1 MEIGRRIFI
10 GGAVAGAAAFGAG
23 LWWRGLSAPYVAAAD
38 RLRSP
43 LPSLPETLDLVRFA
57 TLGANG
63 HNTQPWRFSKVA
75 DGLAIAP
82 DFSRRT
88 PVVDPDDH
96 HLYASLGCAAESL
109 SIAARAR
116 GLSGEIGEAGAEGLI
131 ATLRP
136 AQPEIG
142 ALFAAIPERQCTRS
156 AYDGT
161 RLTSEEVGVLAAEAK
176 VHGVTAIWREGA
188 AVEPILDLVIAG
200 NTRQME
206 NPAFVA
212 ELRKWIRFNGA
223 QAARTGDGLYA
234 AVSGNPTAPET
245 IGRILFDAFFRIGPE
260 NDKYARHI
268 RSSAGIFTLVAPSN
282 DPAGW
287 IAAGRA
293 YQRMA
298 LRATAMG
305 LRNAFVNQSVEEP
318 AVRADL
324 ASLLDLDE
332 MRPNLVF
339 RVGRA
344 PPMPRSLRRLPEAV
358 MN

>member
-1 MEIGRRIFI
+1 MDIGRRIFI
-10 GGAVAGAAAFGAG
+10 GGAVAGAAAIGAG

-38 RLRSP
+38 HLTAP
-43 LPSLPETLDLVRFA
+43 LPSRPETLDLVRFA

-109 SIAARAR
+109 CIAARAR
-116 GLSGEIGEAGAEGLI
+116 GLSGEVGEAGAEGLI
-131 ATLRP
+131 VALLP
-136 AQPEIG
+136 APPEEG
-142 ALFAAIPERQCTRS
+142 ALFNAIPERQCTRS

-161 RLTSEEVGVLAAEAK
+161 RLTSEEVSLLEAEAN
-176 VHGVTAIWREGA
+176 VHGVAAIWREGA
-188 AVEPILDLVIAG
+188 EVELILDLVIAG
-200 NTRQME
+200 NTRQMD

-212 ELRKWIRFNGA
+212 ELKEWIRFNGA

-234 AVSGNPTAPET
+234 AASGNPTMPEAV
-245 IGRILFDAFFRIGPE
+245 GRILFDAFFRKDSE
-260 NDKYARHI
+260 NDKYADHI

-305 LRNAFVNQSVEEP
+305 LRNAFVNQAVEEP
-318 AVRADL
+318 AMRADL
-324 ASLLDLDE
+324 VSLLDLNE

-358 MN
+358 MD

>member
-1 MEIGRRIFI
+1 MTTDRRIFI
-10 GGAVAGAAAFGAG
+10 GAAVAGAAAIGAG

-38 RLRSP
+38 RLTSP
-43 LPSLPETLDLVRFA
+43 LPPRPETSDLVRFA

-63 HNTQPWRFSKVA
+63 HNTQPWRFSERA

-96 HLYASLGCAAESL
+96 HLYASLGCAAETL
-109 SIAARAR
+109 AIAARAR
-116 GLSGEIGEAGAEGLI
+116 GLSGEVVTAGPEGL
-131 ATLRP
+131 AMALRP
-136 AQPEIG
+136 AAPEEG

-156 AYDGT
+156 VYDGAG
-161 RLTSEEVGVLAAEAK
+161 LTSGEVHALAAEAD
-176 VHGVTAIWREGA
+176 VHGVAAIWREGA
-188 AVEPILDLVIAG
+188 ATEPILDLVIAG
-200 NTRQME
+200 NTRQMA

-212 ELRKWIRFNGA
+212 ELREWVRFNGA
-223 QAARTGDGLYA
+223 HAARTGDGLYA
-234 AVSGNPTAPET
+234 AASGNPTAPEAV
-245 IGRILFDAFFRIGPE
+245 GRLLFDAFFRTEAE
-260 NDKYARHI
+260 NDRYARHI
-268 RSSAGIFTLVAPSN
+268 RSSAGVFTLVAPSD

-305 LRNAFVNQSVEEP
+305 LRNAFVNQAVEEP
-318 AVRADL
+318 AMRADL
-324 ASLLDLDE
+324 VSLLDLGA

-344 PPMPRSLRRLPEAV
+344 PPTPRSLRRPPEAV
-358 MN
+358 ID